1 MSDNAKGGRK
11 IVISNKQARRNYDI
25 LETFE
30 AGIVL
35 VGSEVKSL
43 RASQAELKDAYAA
56 FRGGELWLENMH
68 IAPYSFA
75 RAGGHDPERPRKLLM
90 KKREIQRLIG
100 RIAEQ
105 GLTLVPLN
113 VYFTHG
119 LAKVELGLGKGRRTV
134 DRRRKIK
141 EREMQREMQRAQRY
155 R

>member
-1 MSDNAKGGRK
+1 MNKKSDGRK
-11 IVISNKQARRNYDI
+11 VVVSNKQARRNYDI

-43 RASQAELKDAYAA
+43 RAARAELKDSYAT
-56 FRGGELWLENMH
+56 FRGGELWLESMH
-68 IAPYSFA
+68 ISPYAFA
-75 RAGGHDPERPRKLLM
+75 RSGGHDPERPRKLLL
-90 KKREIQRLIG
+90 KRRELERLVG
-100 RIAEQ
+100 KVAEQ
-105 GLTLVPLN
+105 GLSLVPLN

-134 DRRRKIK
+134 DRRQKLK
-141 EREMQREMQRAQRY
+141 EREMQREMERAQRH

>member
-1 MSDNAKGGRK
+1 MSKNQSGRK
-11 IVISNKQARRNYDI
+11 TVVSNKQARRNYDI

-43 RASQAELKDAYAA
+43 RDSRAELKDSYAT
-56 FRGGELWLENMH
+56 FRDGELWLESMH
-68 IAPYSFA
+68 ISPYAFA
-75 RAGGHDPERPRKLLM
+75 RAGGHDPERPRKLLL
-90 KKREIQRLIG
+90 KKRELQRLIG
-100 RIAEQ
+100 KVAEQ
-105 GLTLVPLN
+105 GLSLIPLN

-134 DRRRKIK
+134 DRRQKLK
-141 EREMQREMQRAQRY
+141 EREMQREMERAQRH